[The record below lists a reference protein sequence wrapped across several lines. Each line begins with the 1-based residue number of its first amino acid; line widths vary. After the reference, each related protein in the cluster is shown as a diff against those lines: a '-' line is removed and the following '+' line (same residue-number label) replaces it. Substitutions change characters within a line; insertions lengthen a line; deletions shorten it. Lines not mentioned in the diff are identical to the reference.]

1 MNVCTSTHGPI
12 PALPFL
18 NRVRTVF
25 GVICIAAA
33 VVSGAVAGSAAVMHL
48 EGRVAL
54 RAAHATDQPDLRS
67 AAASDDYVQLLTA
80 IGSDDYVQLL
90 PRIGNVP
97 ARPTG
102 DF

>member
-1 MNVCTSTHGPI
+1 MNVCTSTRGPI
-12 PALPFL
+12 PALSFL
-18 NRVRTVF
+18 SRVRAVF

-33 VVSGAVAGSAAVMHL
+33 VVCGAVAGSGAVMHL
-48 EGRVAL
+48 EGRAAL
-54 RAAHATDQPDLRS
+54 RVAHATAQPNLR
-67 AAASDDYVQLLTA
+67 AVDDDYVQLLTA

-90 PRIGNVP
+90 PRIGDGP

>member
-12 PALPFL
+12 PALSFVS
-18 NRVRTVF
+18 RVRAVF

-33 VVSGAVAGSAAVMHL
+33 VVSGAVVGSAAIMHL
-48 EGRVAL
+48 DGRAAL
-54 RAAHATDQPDLRS
+54 RAVHATAQPNLRV
-67 AAASDDYVQLLTA
+67 ADDDYVQLLTA

-90 PRIGNVP
+90 PQIGNGP
-97 ARPTG
+97 GRPTG

>member
-12 PALPFL
+12 PALRFL
-18 NRVRTVF
+18 NRLGAVF

-33 VVSGAVAGSAAVMHL
+33 VVSGALAGGAAVMHL
-48 EGRVAL
+48 DGRLALRVA
-54 RAAHATDQPDLRS
+54 HAPAQPDLR
-67 AAASDDYVQLLTA
+67 ATADDDYVQLLTA

-90 PRIGNVP
+90 PRIGNAP